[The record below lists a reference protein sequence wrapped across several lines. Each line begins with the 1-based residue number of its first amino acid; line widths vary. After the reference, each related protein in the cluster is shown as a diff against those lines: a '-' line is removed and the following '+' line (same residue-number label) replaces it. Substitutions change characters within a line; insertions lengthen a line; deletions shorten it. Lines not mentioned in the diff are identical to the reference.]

1 MKRIQGAASEQ
12 HPGRN
17 LIGTSISGQKRE
29 KMKKKWQVIPVFAFM
44 LIISAC
50 TVTDKS
56 ERGVK
61 LSIQAGINQGGIT
74 ENTDL
79 SVVPDAEPTPE
90 ATIDA
95 YSGATSM
102 GANMGLHANK
112 PLKFG
117 EIETGLD
124 YMYNHQEFTYAD
136 AGNMYIGS
144 RDLSVHQ
151 FMIPLTY
158 NFELFEKMLP
168 TAEIQLKIG
177 YLGQIN
183 FVSCKG
189 TGILPEY
196 SINRFSNGGVF
207 GISAYPFSF
216 ANGSK
221 LGFYLDA
228 YRGTQIYIDHY
239 NQERFEMPGSSFVK
253 GGLKYRFK

>member
-1 MKRIQGAASEQ
+1 MQLRLFTG
-12 HPGRN
+12 
-17 LIGTSISGQKRE
+17 LIVTLV
-29 KMKKKWQVIPVFAFM
+29 M
-44 LIISAC
+44 SAC
-50 TVTDKS
+50 AVTDKS

-79 SVVPDAEPTPE
+79 TVVPNAEPTPE

-102 GANMGLHANK
+102 GANIGLHANK

-136 AGNMYIGS
+136 AGNMYIGT
-144 RDLSVHQ
+144 RDFSVSQ
-151 FMIPLTY
+151 LMIPLTY
-158 NFELFEKMLP
+158 NVELFEKWLP
-168 TAEIQLKIG
+168 SAEIQLKFG
-177 YLGQIN
+177 YMAQLN
-183 FVSCKG
+183 FVSASG

-196 SINRFSNGGVF
+196 SINRWSNGGVF
-207 GISAYPFSF
+207 GISAYPFKF
-216 ANGSK
+216 PDGSK

-228 YRGTQIYIDHY
+228 YRGTQIYKDYY
-239 NQERFEMPGSSFVK
+239 NQEQFEMPGSSFVK
-253 GGLKYRFK
+253 GGIRYRFK

>member
-1 MKRIQGAASEQ
+1 MKMQLRLLTGLVVT
-12 HPGRN
+12 
-17 LIGTSISGQKRE
+17 LI
-29 KMKKKWQVIPVFAFM
+29 M
-44 LIISAC
+44 SAC
-50 TVTDKS
+50 AVTDKS

-79 SVVPDAEPTPE
+79 TVVPNAEPTPE

-102 GANMGLHANK
+102 GANVGLHANK

-136 AGNMYIGS
+136 AGNMYIGT
-144 RDLSVHQ
+144 RDFSVSQ
-151 FMIPLTY
+151 LMIPLTY
-158 NFELFEKMLP
+158 NVELFEKWLP
-168 TAEIQLKIG
+168 SAEIQVKFG
-177 YLGQIN
+177 YMAQLN
-183 FVSCKG
+183 VVSASG

-196 SINRFSNGGVF
+196 SINRWSNGGVF
-207 GISAYPFSF
+207 GISAYPFRF
-216 ANGSK
+216 PDGSK

-228 YRGTQIYIDHY
+228 YRGTQIYKDYY
-239 NQERFEMPGSSFVK
+239 NQEQFEMPGSSFVK
-253 GGLKYRFK
+253 GGLRYRFK